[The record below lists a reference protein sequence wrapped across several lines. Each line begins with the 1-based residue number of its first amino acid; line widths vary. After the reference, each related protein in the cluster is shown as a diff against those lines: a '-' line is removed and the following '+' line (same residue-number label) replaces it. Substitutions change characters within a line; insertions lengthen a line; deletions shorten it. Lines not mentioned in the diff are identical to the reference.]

1 MKNKNRK
8 QRNFKIKGICLALI
22 LLTLFSL
29 FTTGAY
35 AKSERDD
42 VIIKSRITELLFGRK
57 EKKSSGLMLI
67 PGGDVFGVKISGV
80 GVSVSRVL
88 TEESENPLKAGDKI
102 ERINGKEVLSS
113 REAKQLLSECDG
125 GVTLDIIRDGRKIK
139 INAEISSASDEPKLG
154 VLLTDSAA
162 GIGTVTY
169 INPKTQDFGG
179 LGHGI
184 CDPESGAV
192 LPMYGG
198 EATGVI
204 LGGASRGEA
213 GKPGELRGIL
223 THDTLGSIIL
233 NTKAGVFGRLNDD
246 GMTKKCTLEPLPV
259 GAKEELKEGPAEIIS
274 TVKSGRRAS
283 YTIEISDID
292 RSSDGS
298 KSFRIK
304 VTDDTLIALT
314 GGIVRGMSG
323 SPIIQDGKLV
333 GAVTHV
339 LVANPTEGYG
349 IFIENMLNA
358 AQNQVQ
364 PKAA

>member
-1 MKNKNRK
+1 MKNTNKKLKNTVVRA
-8 QRNFKIKGICLALI
+8 ISLSLI

-29 FTTGAY
+29 FTTVSF
-35 AKSERDD
+35 AKSEQNDLA
-42 VIIKSRITELLFGRK
+42 IKSRIAELLFG
-57 EKKSSGLMLI
+57 KKQSKSARLMLI
-67 PGGDVFGVKISGV
+67 PGGDVFGVRISGV

-88 TEESENPLKAGDKI
+88 TDEAVNPLKSGDKI
-102 ERINGKEVLSS
+102 ERINGNAVLSCK
-113 REAKQLLSECDG
+113 EAKQLLSECYG
-125 GVTLDIIRDGRKIK
+125 SVILDVVRDGKKMKIT
-139 INAEISSASDEPKLG
+139 APLSDGTDEPKLG

-169 INPKTQDFGG
+169 INPETQDFGG
-179 LGHGI
+179 LGHAI
-184 CDPESGAV
+184 CDADSGAV
-192 LPMYGG
+192 LPMYSG

-223 THDTLGSIIL
+223 THDSLGDVFM
-233 NTKAGVFGRLNDD
+233 NTKSGVFGRLNDE
-246 GMTKKCTLEPLPV
+246 GMTMKCTLEPMPV
-259 GAKEELKEGPAEIIS
+259 GTREELHEGTAEIIS
-274 TVKSGRRAS
+274 TVKSGKRAT
-283 YTIEISDID
+283 YTIEICDID
-292 RSSDGS
+292 RDSDGS

-304 VTDDTLIALT
+304 VTDETLIALT

-349 IFIENMLNA
+349 IFIENMLSA
-358 AQNQVQ
+358 ASDSAM

>member
-1 MKNKNRK
+1 MKNTNKKTKNTAI
-8 QRNFKIKGICLALI
+8 KIISFTLI

-29 FTTGAY
+29 FTTGAF
-35 AKSERDD
+35 AKSERDE
-42 VIIKSRITELLFGRK
+42 VVIKSRITELLFGKK
-57 EKKSSGLMLI
+57 EKNSSALMLI

-88 TEESENPLKAGDKI
+88 TDESENPLKSGDKI
-102 ERINGKEVLSS
+102 ERINGTEVLSC

-125 GVTLDIIRDGRKIK
+125 NVILDIVREGKKIK
-139 INAEISSASDEPKLG
+139 INATVSDSIDEPKLG

-184 CDPESGAV
+184 CDAESGAV

-204 LGGASRGEA
+204 LGGASRGEV

-223 THDTLGSIIL
+223 THDNLGSVIL

-259 GAKEELKEGPAEIIS
+259 GTRDELKEGPAEIIS

-283 YTIEISDID
+283 YSIEISDINKG
-292 RSSDGS
+292 SDGS

-323 SPIIQDGKLV
+323 SPIIQNGKLV

-358 AQNQVQ
+358 ANNQSQ
-364 PKAA
+364 QKAA